1 MRKRIRA
8 LLAHRQ
14 TVGRV
19 GGFAVTVAF
28 ALYNGILGA
37 IYASIWHGSICLYYL
52 LLSALRGILLSAV
65 RRPARERRAFRCASL
80 LLPVLDLSLAVPA
93 AMMVLDRKPVQ
104 IGQIPAIGMAA
115 YTTYKV
121 VLAAV
126 GLKRSKKTESLAEKA
141 LRTIAFTDALVS
153 VLTLQN
159 TLIVVMDG
167 GMGGKM
173 QILSAC
179 SSAALLVLAVFAAV
193 WNIVAVRRRAAQRR

>member
-1 MRKRIRA
+1 M
-8 LLAHRQ
+8 
-14 TVGRV
+14 
-19 GGFAVTVAF
+19 
-28 ALYNGILGA
+28 
-37 IYASIWHGSICLYYL
+37 
-52 LLSALRGILLSAV
+52 
-65 RRPARERRAFRCASL
+65 
-80 LLPVLDLSLAVPA
+80 LDLSLTVPA

-121 VLAAV
+121 VLAAI
-126 GLKRSKKTESLAEKA
+126 GLKRSKRTESLAEKA

-179 SSAALLVLAVFAAV
+179 SSAALLALAVFAAV
-193 WNIVAVRRRAAQRR
+193 WNIVIGRRSAAQRR

>member
-1 MRKRIRA
+1 M
-8 LLAHRQ
+8 
-14 TVGRV
+14 
-19 GGFAVTVAF
+19 
-28 ALYNGILGA
+28 YNGSLGA
-37 IYASIWHGSICLYYL
+37 IYASVWPGSICLYYL

-65 RRPARERRAFRCASL
+65 RRPARERWAFRCASL
-80 LLPVLDLSLAVPA
+80 LLPVLDLSLTVPA

-121 VLAAV
+121 VLAAI
-126 GLKRSKKTESLAEKA
+126 GLKRSKRTESLAEKA

-179 SSAALLVLAVFAAV
+179 SSAALLALAVFAAV
-193 WNIVAVRRRAAQRR
+193 WNIVIGRRSAAQRR

>member
-1 MRKRIRA
+1 MARLVSFQDAA
-8 LLAHRQ
+8 LGERDFLQAFVFFGV
-14 TVGRV
+14 TLGYVLMSVLGKYSKFVPFKTGFYALVAVG
-19 GGFAVTVAF
+19 T
-28 ALYNGILGA
+28 
-37 IYASIWHGSICLYYL
+37 
-52 LLSALRGILLSAV
+52 
-65 RRPARERRAFRCASL
+65 L
-80 LLPVLDLSLAVPA
+80 LLPVLDLSLTVPA

-121 VLAAV
+121 VLAAI
-126 GLKRSKKTESLAEKA
+126 GLKRSKRTESLAEKA

-179 SSAALLVLAVFAAV
+179 SSAALLALAVFAAV
-193 WNIVAVRRRAAQRR
+193 WNIVIGRRSAAQRR

>member
-65 RRPARERRAFRCASL
+65 RRPARERRAFRCTSL
-80 LLPVLDLSLAVPA
+80 LLPVLDLSLTVPA

-121 VLAAV
+121 VLAAI
-126 GLKRSKKTESLAEKA
+126 GLKRSKRTESLAEKA

-179 SSAALLVLAVFAAV
+179 SSAALLALAVFAAV
-193 WNIVAVRRRAAQRR
+193 WNIVIGRRSAAQRR